1 MMCVSCSST
10 LVWDRCTHGVARWL
24 HSFSYPPLF
33 IDNLD
38 RSLPGSRCAFGAKD
52 DTEMQWEWDTHM
64 LAICSQEMGEVW
76 TFFSPS
82 CQSSESTTLAF
93 LFWLLNCYY
102 HRVGIQWTLAVIF
115 TVLSWLVLLN
125 VEVHN
130 CQNWKLE
137 CFYWIIV
144 SCYPSVDLDRGKAG
158 FSPIDLPPLIHRVV
172 APNCSPICRLLGRAR
187 TL

>member
-115 TVLSWLVLLN
+115 TVLSWLCSSERGSTQLSELKIGVFLLN
-125 VEVHN
+125 N
-130 CQNWKLE
+130 S
-137 CFYWIIV
+137 I
-144 SCYPSVDLDRGKAG
+144 
-158 FSPIDLPPLIHRVV
+158 
-172 APNCSPICRLLGRAR
+172 LLSIGRSR
-187 TL
+187 